1 MFEVSFLGRKTPVYM
16 KTKIKDARA
25 PELAA
30 SINKA
35 YAKASADN
43 GKTIKPLRP
52 VSGKSLTRI
61 NEDCFVRSTQ
71 KLNKKGLKSFD
82 NTFSQNINV
91 TTESNL
97 GQFIRGIR
105 KYINDHVDK
114 NGKVYYL
121 FDQFNNE

>member
-1 MFEVSFLGRKTPVYM
+1 MFEVSFLGRKTPIYM

-25 PELAA
+25 VELAA

-43 GKTIKPLRP
+43 GKTIRPLRP
-52 VSGKSLTRI
+52 VSGKSLTKL

-71 KLNKKGLKSFD
+71 KLNKDGIRSFD
-82 NTFSQNINV
+82 STFANNIKV
-91 TTESNL
+91 TSESNL
-97 GQFIRGIR
+97 GQFIQGIR
-105 KYINDHVDK
+105 KYINANVDK

-121 FDQFNNE
+121 FDQFNQE